1 MPRTP
6 SVKLSLKQKA
16 ILGFIQSF
24 LDEHRIP
31 PTVRDIQKGCEIS
44 STSVVDYNNR
54 VLQRQGRIRRHR
66 DLSRGIELIGVQQRS
81 DNNDL
86 LKVPMW
92 GIIAAGNPIP
102 VPATENI
109 EPLEVMEIPRNLAS
123 GKNNIYALRVK
134 GESMIDALVGDGD
147 VVILEA
153 IKQVENGEMVAAW
166 IKSKSE
172 ATLKKFYVEGN
183 RVRLQPANKQ
193 LTPIF
198 VDAEDVEICGRVV
211 GVLRTV

>member
-44 STSVVDYNNR
+44 STSVVDYNLR

-102 VPATENI
+102 VPAEGRPTTSLPR
-109 EPLEVMEIPRNLAS
+109 EPASALCNLC
-123 GKNNIYALRVK
+123 
-134 GESMIDALVGDGD
+134 
-147 VVILEA
+147 
-153 IKQVENGEMVAAW
+153 
-166 IKSKSE
+166 
-172 ATLKKFYVEGN
+172 
-183 RVRLQPANKQ
+183 RLAYTAQ
-193 LTPIF
+193 
-198 VDAEDVEICGRVV
+198 
-211 GVLRTV
+211 